1 MVRPEQGLS
10 QRLHSPRKRA
20 QSKISN
26 MAEMGGPMGAG
37 PSIEALFL
45 DYPMAR
51 NLRRYEE
58 PFEEDPLGKI
68 LGAC

>member
-1 MVRPEQGLS
+1 
-10 QRLHSPRKRA
+10 
-20 QSKISN
+20 

-45 DYPMAR
+45 DYPMTR
-51 NLRRYEE
+51 NLRRYDE